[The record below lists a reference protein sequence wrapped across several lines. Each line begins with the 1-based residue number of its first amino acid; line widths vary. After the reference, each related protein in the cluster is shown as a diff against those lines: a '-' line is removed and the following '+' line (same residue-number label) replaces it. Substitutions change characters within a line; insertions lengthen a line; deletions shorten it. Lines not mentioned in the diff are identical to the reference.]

1 MKQFY
6 TYGDMIMNKLLLSL
20 LFIAPTAIAMD
31 QSGLAETKSAKAPIT
46 AFDLAGKPSY
56 VGGKQ
61 ITDQNL
67 AQLMGKSPFSPAEQ
81 KATTD
86 FMQKYASLVGLLGYL
101 PDVQE
106 YESGKYR
113 SNAVPLYQKMNELI
127 LVLGLENQGQG
138 HNYALE
144 VPKTDL
150 LVKTAGPSNRLW
162 NWLAYNNQF
171 PWSFFKN
178 RKKAQEQGK
187 LKEFW
192 EKIIANRPDHLYQT
206 VSNAAYY
213 LRAMQA
219 IKDLGLENIRIAPTA
234 LAHIPGT
241 PEKPVSDSS
250 YVVVQKQIPNL
261 LVRIKEK
268 EEYDVEEDGKTVKK
282 TRSVQKIT
290 PAIKKLTPQAVVDF
304 MRLIVAAGIW
314 DTRSNLAVDEAG
326 NIVYYD
332 LEQPNRMSPEN
343 FYNPV
348 DYPGDVR
355 TGILQLAAGVQSGNG
370 KKLPGY
376 IGNSILRMA
385 YDQGYKESDA
395 LYKAA
400 RGFYQKN
407 AENFQK
413 LFGEGSAFQKQFVTA
428 FMPESLAEDALKP
441 QAIATSCEPTSTK

>member
-1 MKQFY
+1 MKEFY

-20 LFIAPTAIAMD
+20 LFIAPAARAMD
-31 QSGLAETKSAKAPIT
+31 VPAPAETKSTKAPIT
-46 AFDLAGKPSY
+46 AFDLAKNPSSI
-56 VGGKQ
+56 GNTQ

-67 AQLMGKSPFSPAEQ
+67 AELMRKFPFTPVAQ
-81 KATTD
+81 KATKD
-86 FMQKYASLVGLLGYL
+86 FIQKYSSLIGILGYL

-106 YESGKYR
+106 YEAGKYR
-113 SNAVPLYQKMNELI
+113 SNAGLLHQTMNELI
-127 LVLGLENQGQG
+127 SVLGLKSQGQG

-150 LVKTAGPSNRLW
+150 LLKTAGPANRLW
-162 NWLAYNNQF
+162 NWLAYNDQF

-178 RKKAQEQGK
+178 REKAQKQGK

-192 EKIIANRPDHLYQT
+192 TKIIENRPEHLYQT

-219 IKDLGLENIRIAPTA
+219 INELDLKNIRIAPTT

-241 PEKPVSDSS
+241 PLKPVSDSS
-250 YVVVQKQIPNL
+250 YVVIQKRITNQ
-261 LVRIKEK
+261 LVRIKE
-268 EEYDVEEDGKTVKK
+268 EVDGN
-282 TRSVQKIT
+282 SVQKIT
-290 PAIKKLTPQAVVDF
+290 EAFKGLTPPAVVNF

-314 DTRSNLAVDEAG
+314 DTRSNLAVDGEG

-332 LEQPNRMSPEN
+332 LEQPNASQPQTFYMQNIPG
-343 FYNPV
+343 FYNKTKH
-348 DYPGDVR
+348 YQQDVR

-385 YDQGYKESDA
+385 YDQGYKVESDA

-400 RGFYQKN
+400 RGFYQ
-407 AENFQK
+407 AHATNFESFFSKCPECDKQ
-413 LFGEGSAFQKQFVTA
+413 LRVAFT
-428 FMPESLAEDALKP
+428 PESLAEDVLEQKAPKTE
-441 QAIATSCEPTSTK
+441 ATSSK

>member
-1 MKQFY
+1 
-6 TYGDMIMNKLLLSL
+6 MNKLLLSL
-20 LFIAPTAIAMD
+20 LFIAPAAIAMD
-31 QSGLAETKSAKAPIT
+31 QSASAETKSTKAPIT
-46 AFDLAGKPSY
+46 AFDLAKKPAF
-56 VGGKQ
+56 VGDTQ

-67 AQLMGKSPFSPAEQ
+67 AELMGKSPFSPAEQ
-81 KATTD
+81 KVTTD
-86 FMQKYASLVGLLGYL
+86 FMQKHASLIGLLGYL
-101 PDVQE
+101 PEVQE
-106 YESGKYR
+106 HEAGKYR
-113 SNAVPLYQKMNELI
+113 SNASPLYQTMNELI
-127 LVLGLENQGQG
+127 SVLGLKSQGQG

-150 LVKTAGPSNRLW
+150 LLKTAGPANRLW
-162 NWLAYNNQF
+162 NWLAYNDQF

-178 RKKAQEQGK
+178 REKAQKQGK

-192 EKIIANRPDHLYQT
+192 TKIIENRPEHLYQT

-219 IKDLGLENIRIAPTA
+219 INELDLKNIRIAPTT

-241 PEKPVSDSS
+241 PLKPVSDSS
-250 YVVVQKQIPNL
+250 YVVIQKRIAHK

-268 EEYDVEEDGKTVKK
+268 IDGK
-282 TRSVQKIT
+282 SVQKIT
-290 PAIKKLTPQAVVDF
+290 SAIKNLTSQAVVDF

-332 LEQPNRMSPEN
+332 LEQPNRMSPAN

-385 YDQGYKESDA
+385 YDQGYKVESDA

-400 RGFYQKN
+400 RGFYQ
-407 AENFQK
+407 AHATNFESFFSKCPECDKQ
-413 LFGEGSAFQKQFVTA
+413 LRVAFT
-428 FMPESLAEDALKP
+428 PESLAEDVLEQKAPKTE
-441 QAIATSCEPTSTK
+441 ATSSK